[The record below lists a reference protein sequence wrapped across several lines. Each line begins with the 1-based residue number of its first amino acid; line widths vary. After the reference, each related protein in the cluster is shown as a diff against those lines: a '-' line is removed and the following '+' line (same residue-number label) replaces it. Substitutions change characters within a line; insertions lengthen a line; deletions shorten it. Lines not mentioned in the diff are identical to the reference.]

1 MCNESLWSAYP
12 LYYYK
17 SVWNIEVKESTMDD
31 LKIFGLPARQGRWL
45 FLPLGISAMLC
56 LGTVY
61 TWSIFR
67 KPLTEA
73 FKKQGMTIGAT
84 DTLLPFAILLV
95 VFAILMPIA
104 SRYIERYGAAKVT
117 AVGGTIVGL
126 GYFLSSFANSI
137 PLLILTYGLIAGAGV
152 GIVYGVPIAV
162 TAKWFPDRQGL
173 AVGFTVVGFGLSPLI
188 TAPLAGFL
196 IKTYG
201 IDSAFRIFGVAFTLI
216 LLAIST
222 QLKFPPAG
230 WHPSSQSAVT
240 PASADSDNLLSSP
253 SFFALWSC
261 YAIGTLAGLMAIGI
275 AKDVGEKIIE
285 LDPNMATASVSVF
298 AIFNGVGRPLFGW
311 LTDRIKPKKAAILS
325 YVMILVAS
333 IVMLNTGKGQVVN
346 YFFAFSLLWLSLGGW
361 LAIAP
366 TATLSMFNRANY
378 TKNYGMV
385 FTAYGAGALAGT
397 LVAGSAKDIFGSYTN
412 AFIPT
417 AILSVLGIL
426 IATFALKPDAK
437 SQQALS

>member
-1 MCNESLWSAYP
+1 
-12 LYYYK
+12 
-17 SVWNIEVKESTMDD
+17 MDD

-61 TWSIFR
+61 SWSIFR

-84 DTLLPFAILLV
+84 DTLLPFATLLV

-104 SRYIERYGAAKVT
+104 GRYINRYSVSRITAAGGA
-117 AVGGTIVGL
+117 IVGL
-126 GYFLSSFANSI
+126 GYFFSSFARSI
-137 PLLILTYGLIAGAGV
+137 PELIVTYGLIAGAGV
-152 GIVYGVPIAV
+152 GLVYGVPIAV

-173 AVGFTVVGFGLSPLI
+173 AVGFTVIGFGLSPFI
-188 TAPLAGFL
+188 TAPIAEFL
-196 IKTYG
+196 IKSYG
-201 IDSAFRIFGVAFTLI
+201 IDNAFRIFGVAFTLI
-216 LLAIST
+216 LWAIST
-222 QLKFPPAG
+222 QLKFPPAD
-230 WHPSSQSAVT
+230 WYPSTQSVAPT
-240 PASADSDNLLSSP
+240 TSSENLLSSP

-275 AKDVGEKIIE
+275 ARDVGTEIIG
-285 LDPNMATASVSVF
+285 LDKGKATLFVSIF

-325 YVMILVAS
+325 YVLILIAS
-333 IVMLNTGKGQVVN
+333 IIMLNTGKGQIVN
-346 YFFAFSLLWLSLGGW
+346 YFFAFSLLGLALGGW
-361 LAIAP
+361 LSIAP
-366 TATLSMFNRANY
+366 TATLSMFDRSNY
-378 TKNYGMV
+378 AKNYGVV

-397 LVAGSAKDIFGSYTN
+397 LIAGSAKDIFNSYTN

-417 AILSVLGIL
+417 AILSILGIL
-426 IATFALKPDAK
+426 IATFALNPDTK
-437 SQQALS
+437 SQQTLS

>member
-1 MCNESLWSAYP
+1 MDLP
-12 LYYYK
+12 LYHYK
-17 SVWNIEVKESTMDD
+17 TVRKIEVKESIMDD

-61 TWSIFR
+61 SWSIFR

-73 FKKQGMTIGAT
+73 LKKQGMTIGAT
-84 DTLLPFAILLV
+84 DTLLPFATLLV

-104 SRYIERYGAAKVT
+104 SRYIDRYGASKVT

-137 PLLILTYGLIAGAGV
+137 PMLVVTYGLIAGAGI
-152 GIVYGVPIAV
+152 GIVYGVPISV

-173 AVGFTVVGFGLSPLI
+173 AVGLTVVGFGLSPLI
-188 TAPLAGFL
+188 TAPMAEFF
-196 IKTYG
+196 IKSYG
-201 IDSAFRIFGVAFTLI
+201 IDSAFRIFGVAFALI

-230 WHPSSQSAVT
+230 WHPNSQSVAP
-240 PASADSDNLLSSP
+240 PAIANSDNLLNSP

-261 YAIGTLAGLMAIGI
+261 YAIGTLAGLMAVGI
-275 AKDVGEKIIE
+275 ASSVGKEIIG
-285 LDPNMATASVSVF
+285 LDANMATASVSIF

-325 YVMILVAS
+325 YTMILVAS
-333 IVMLNTGKGQVVN
+333 IIMLNTGKGQILN

-417 AILSVLGIL
+417 AVLSVLGIL